1 MKMRFTAVSGMLL
14 LVGTGAVA
22 DELFLKNGSRLVGT
36 LVSAEA
42 NVVNFDTP
50 FAGTISVKEENIQR
64 VVTDSG
70 VTILLD
76 DGQILRDRQINA
88 GDGRLIASGEGEPN
102 VLFQAGDI
110 NMINPEP
117 WKLGE
122 GYKWTGETSVA
133 LESERGNSDTDEWD
147 IAAKT
152 SWRSLVDRYRVSFAQ
167 EIDKNEGDKT
177 SDNWN
182 ARLNYDRFF
191 KSDPDNYWGLRTW
204 FEYDRFQDLD
214 LRTTVGPYLGR
225 HFLKKPILSVQGELG
240 PVWVDE
246 QFDVAEDDDY
256 PGALWDFEVTSNVIG
271 FGTTLYIEHDGIL
284 NFDSPDDL
292 ILNTRFGIR
301 MPLIY
306 GFQTAIEGFWEYDGG
321 AVDDVDDLDETYN
334 FRIGYAW

>member
-1 MKMRFTAVSGMLL
+1 MRVGFGVAIAALTLTAA
-14 LVGTGAVA
+14 GASA
-22 DELFLKNGSRLVGT
+22 DELFLKNGSLLVGT

-42 NVVNFDTP
+42 DVVRFDTP
-50 FAGTISVKEENIQR
+50 FAGTIDVKEENIQR
-64 VVTDSG
+64 VVTESG
-70 VTILLD
+70 VTIMLE
-76 DGQILRDRQINA
+76 DGRVLRDRQINA
-88 GDGRLIASGEGEPN
+88 GSGHLIASGDGEPN
-102 VLFQAGDI
+102 VLFQTGEID
-110 NMINPEP
+110 MINPEP

-122 GYKWTGETSVA
+122 GYEWTGEASVA
-133 LESERGNSDTDEWD
+133 LETERGNSDTDEWD
-147 IAAKT
+147 ITAKT
-152 SWRSLVDRYRVSFAQ
+152 SWRSIVDRYRVGFTQ

-191 KSDPDNYWGLRTW
+191 KSNPDNYWGVRTW

-225 HFLKKPILSVQGELG
+225 QFLKKPILSIQGELG

-256 PGALWDFEVTSNVIG
+256 PGALWDFQATSDILG
-271 FGTTLYIEHDGIL
+271 FGTTLYVRHDGIV

-301 MPLIY
+301 MPVIY
-306 GFQTAIEGFWEYDGG
+306 GFQTAIEGLWEYDGG
-321 AVDDVDDLDETYN
+321 AVGDVDDLDETYN
-334 FRIGYAW
+334 FRIGYTW